1 MLPLDTVVVIDTV
14 VVLVDRLPLDGSKS
28 GNQTVTKQGAFL
40 VHFRAFWRASA
51 ERGTTAKNGCKAL
64 KRSGLSWIFEPASF
78 VRKPEI

>member
-1 MLPLDTVVVIDTV
+1 VLIELIELTVE
-14 VVLVDRLPLDGSKS
+14 GSKS

-51 ERGTTAKNGCKAL
+51 ERGTTAENGCKAL
-64 KRSGLSWIFEPASF
+64 KRSGFRWIFEPASF

>member
-1 MLPLDTVVVIDTV
+1 VLPLDTV

-51 ERGTTAKNGCKAL
+51 ERGTTAQNGWKAL
-64 KRSGLSWIFEPASF
+64 KRNGLWWI
-78 VRKPEI
+78 

>member
-1 MLPLDTVVVIDTV
+1 VLPLDTV

-51 ERGTTAKNGCKAL
+51 ERGTTAQNGCKAL
-64 KRSGLSWIFEPASF
+64 KRNGLWWI
-78 VRKPEI
+78 